1 MAADTSSIQKA
12 RIATIL
18 LSVIGLVLSYIALDQ
33 HVVYSHGFASGPSFC
48 HINAHLNCEA
58 VNTSEWSM
66 FFGLPVGAY
75 GLFLYGILLIG
86 SLSASSAGRTLP
98 LRSWAAIALL
108 ISFVASLLSLVL
120 FGISEF
126 IIGALCLMCLGT
138 YIVNFLILGIVWL
151 SAWRGEFPQGL
162 REGVTEIFR
171 MLGVVFGI
179 ARAPEGARP
188 WRIRVVSILIALSGI
203 ASALL
208 PDVIFQSY
216 AAQEMVEGDPVEEWS
231 QSPLTQFD
239 LQAGKGA
246 FGDYALGDPNAPIQI
261 VEFADY
267 ECPAC
272 KLMHGLMKQ
281 LLDKYPGKY
290 HFVFKNYPLDKACN
304 PEMDRDLHE
313 FACTAAFFSRC
324 AGEQGKFWEA
334 NTILFLRDA
343 DKGELKAE
351 SLLTDG
357 AKEIGIDEAAARECM
372 QSGRY
377 RDRIVQDIKAGSA
390 AGLQGTPSVWVNGK
404 LVTQPGYESFTR
416 IFNTILKE
424 KGIPTP

>member
-1 MAADTSSIQKA
+1 MAADTRSIQKA
-12 RIATIL
+12 RIGTIV
-18 LSVIGLVLSYIALDQ
+18 LSVIGLALSYIALDQ
-33 HVVYSHGFASGPSFC
+33 HVVYSHGFAAGPSFC

-66 FFGLPVGAY
+66 FFGLPVAAY

-86 SLSASSAGRTLP
+86 SLSASSVGRTIS
-98 LRSWAAIALL
+98 LRAWAAIALL

-138 YIVNFLILGIVWL
+138 YLVNFLILGTVWL
-151 SAWRGEFPQGL
+151 CSWRGTLLNGL
-162 REGVTEIFR
+162 REGATEILR
-171 MLGVVFGI
+171 MLGVVLGI

-216 AAQEMVEGDPVEEWS
+216 AAQEMIEGDPVEEWS

-239 LQAGKGA
+239 LQGGKGA

-272 KLMHGLMKQ
+272 KIMHGLIKE
-281 LLDKYPGKY
+281 LLDQYQGRY

-304 PEMDRDLHE
+304 PEMERDLHE

-357 AKEIGIDEAAARECM
+357 SKEIGLDEVAARECM

-377 RDRIVQDIKAGSA
+377 RERILQDIKAGSA

-404 LVTQPGYESFTR
+404 LVTQPGHESFTR